1 MQIHFTSS
9 TIQAYENKTGS
20 MDLFFN
26 PIIIFE
32 DMLPAQLEI
41 LKDLTFCI
49 NSTEIG
55 EHVFAIEFIKA
66 AIVKGPENQLFVEF
80 RLSKRDVKFIYD
92 NYVCEITFSA
102 KLEGKELISKA
113 LGIVKTKFSKGL
125 V

>member
-9 TIQAYENKTGS
+9 TIQAYENKSGS

-32 DMLPAQLEI
+32 NMLPSELGALQDLEF
-41 LKDLTFCI
+41 KI
-49 NSTEIG
+49 NSEEIK
-55 EHVFAIEFIKA
+55 EHIFTIELIKA
-66 AIVKGPENQLFVEF
+66 AVVKGPENQLFVEF
-80 RLSKRDVKFIYD
+80 RLTKRDVKFIYD
-92 NYVCEITFSA
+92 NYSCEITFSA
-102 KLEGKELISKA
+102 KLKDVNILQRT